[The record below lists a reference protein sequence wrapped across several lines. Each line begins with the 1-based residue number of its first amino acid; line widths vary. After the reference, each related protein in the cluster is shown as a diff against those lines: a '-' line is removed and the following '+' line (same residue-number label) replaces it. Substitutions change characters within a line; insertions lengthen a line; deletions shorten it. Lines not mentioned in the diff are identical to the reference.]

1 MAESGSKN
9 DLVTFAGPIFD
20 LVLRLKAGIVSPSN
34 ELRPKVAAMLDD
46 FVRRAER
53 YKFDHKIVSIAKFA
67 LASFIDETILT
78 NNFPLRSEWERNPL
92 QLEYFG
98 EQLAGNK
105 FFDKLESMLQQ
116 PEITQDAVEIY
127 YLCML
132 LGFKGRYGVYEQEKL
147 LEIMKSTAN
156 ALMTVGKIRSVELSP
171 HWLSTDQPKPP
182 AKRGLPLWAKI
193 GAFAGLGLA
202 ILVYIVMFVMSTVY
216 LQNTVEK
223 LQM

>member
-1 MAESGSKN
+1 MADSSSKN

-20 LVLRLKAGIVSPSN
+20 LVLRLKAEIVSPSN
-34 ELRPKVAAMLDD
+34 ELRPKVSAMLDD

-53 YKFDHKIVSIAKFA
+53 YKFNHKIISVSKFA

-116 PEITQDAVEIY
+116 PEVTQDAVEIY

-147 LEIMKSTAN
+147 LAIMQSTAN
-156 ALMTVGKIRSVELSP
+156 TLVKVGKIKAVELSP
-171 HWLSTDQPKPP
+171 HWLSNDQPKPP

-202 ILVYIVMFVMSTVY
+202 FLVYLAMFLMSSKY
-216 LQNTVEK
+216 LQDTVEK